1 MLDTKEYNPY
11 PAYKKL
17 TVSKSSR
24 CYLSKDEAA
33 CKEKGLNALDFA
45 LWYDE
50 RLLGSGVPLS
60 LSPFRYILKS
70 IDEGVISHNAI
81 VGNYRLA
88 CLLLAK
94 FVNCDTARIK
104 GIEADYLIDHPAA
117 TAEPPKAKAK
127 TLDYATVYDYDHTAA
142 NKIIFPYMA
151 SKGIDKALTAELISR
166 GLLAFDGR
174 YSFKNLVFV
183 CNDVTDFHGFEVLG
197 MSEAKH
203 FMQFSGEAFPFLYYR
218 EELERIDYTD
228 FLRAEVFNDTL
239 EMLRHLTELKKT
251 DEGIPQRVLFVS
263 LHTSNYSM
271 AAYTKYRK
279 IFGNLHENW
288 HCDRKGDG
296 GQTTAA
302 EEQPTEDNAEAAAP
316 VDYPFKYYS
325 RAELLE
331 MRDNNRL
338 STELFAKCVP
348 WEEQTE
354 HYTFEEII
362 ELPQA
367 KDENGKIY
375 FELPNEYRID
385 IFGTIEG
392 LPF

>member
-1 MLDTKEYNPY
+1 MLNTKEYNSN

-33 CKEKGLNALDFA
+33 CEEKGLNSLNFA

-50 RLLGSGVPLS
+50 RLLNSGVSLS

-70 IDEGVISHNAI
+70 IDAGVISHDGT

-94 FVNCDTARIK
+94 FVNCDSARIK
-104 GIEADYLIDHPAA
+104 DIEKDYIKDHPNITIEA
-117 TAEPPKAKAK
+117 PKTKTK
-127 TLDYATVYDYDHTAA
+127 TLDYSTVYNYDHTAA

-151 SKGIDKALTAELISR
+151 SNGIDKSLTAELISR

-174 YSFKNLVFV
+174 YSFKNLVFI

-197 MSEAKH
+197 MSAAKH
-203 FMQFSGEAFPFLYYR
+203 FMQLSGEAFPFIYYR
-218 EELERIDYTD
+218 EELERIDYND
-228 FLRAEVFNDTL
+228 FFRAEVFNDTI
-239 EMLRHLTELKKT
+239 EMLRYLSELKKA
-251 DEGIPQRVLFVS
+251 DGGIPQRVLFVS

-271 AAYTKYRK
+271 AAYAKYRK
-279 IFGNLHENW
+279 IFRNLHENW
-288 HCDRKGDG
+288 HCDRKGDESNA
-296 GQTTAA
+296 TADN
-302 EEQPTEDNAEAAAP
+302 TENANDN
-316 VDYPFKYYS
+316 YTSRPFKYYS
-325 RAELLE
+325 KAELLK
-331 MRDNNRL
+331 MRDNNGL
-338 STELFAKCVP
+338 TTELFSKHTQ
-348 WEEQTE
+348 EKEQTE

-367 KDENGKIY
+367 KEEGKVY
-375 FELPNEYRID
+375 FELPSGDLID
-385 IFGTIEG
+385 IFGTIEV